1 MTATPIIE
9 KIRLLAM
16 ADATLRG
23 YLYNS
28 VNGTFRWFDTQLQLG
43 YIMQGTCVTARQV
56 STVPMYAQGGRLAT
70 DQPRVQID
78 VRDLDSTKAKK
89 VAAAIDDWLGT
100 VSFMSDAQF
109 TSPPTTPPNFACFK
123 LNQRS
128 SEDFAVQPIPAWI
141 ETLEYRIFSNLNN

>member
-1 MTATPIIE
+1 MTSTPIIE
-9 KIRLLAM
+9 KMRTLAM

-28 VNGTFRWFDTQLQLG
+28 LNSTFRWFDTQLQPN
-43 YIMQGTCVTARQV
+43 YIQQGTCVTARQISAV
-56 STVPMYAQGGRLAT
+56 SINAQKGRLAT

-78 VRDLDSTKAKK
+78 VRDLDSAKAKK

-100 VSFMSDAQF
+100 VSFMSNAQF
-109 TSPPTTPPNFACFK
+109 ISPPTTPPNFPNLK

-128 SEDFAVQPIPAWI
+128 SQDFDVQPTPAWV

>member
-1 MTATPIIE
+1 MTATPIIT
-9 KIRLLAM
+9 KMRALAAM
-16 ADATLRG
+16 DATLQS
-23 YLYNS
+23 YLYNAA
-28 VNGTFRWFDTQLQLG
+28 NNTFRFFDTQMPPG
-43 YIMQGTCVTARQV
+43 YIQQGTCVTARQI
-56 STVPMYAQGGRLAT
+56 STVSMYAQNGRLAT

-78 VRDLDSTKAKK
+78 VRDLDSAKAKK